1 MSVASEE
8 PLPPDMIK
16 RVQLAAKVIKE
27 YVHYTPVMTSSSIDE
42 LYGLNYHFKC
52 ENLQK
57 TGSFKIRGCMFAVDT
72 LSKERE
78 RPPILVTHSSGN
90 HALALA
96 KCAQIRG
103 LQSHIVMPKS
113 SNAYKQATVRAFG
126 GEIYLCDDSE
136 EARHETMLQV
146 MAEKGPDAVF
156 ISPNNQP
163 DILAGQGTIGLEILE
178 QVPNMDAIV
187 VAVSG
192 GGLAA
197 GICIAV
203 KHLKPSVLIF
213 AAEPEAA
220 DDCAQS
226 FAAKKRIPLKSNP
239 VTIADGLRA
248 SVGTLT
254 WPVLQEH
261 LTDVITVSEDEIL
274 SAMYLS
280 WERLKILVEPSAAAA
295 VAAAFK
301 LKQLPSASN
310 VEHVCVVVCGG
321 NVDLTAIPPKS

>member
-1 MSVASEE
+1 MSAASEE
-8 PLPPDMIK
+8 PPPPDMR
-16 RVQLAAKVIKE
+16 RVREAAKVIKE
-27 YVHYTPVMTSSSIDE
+27 YVHYTPVMTSSSLDA
-42 LYGLNYHFKC
+42 LYGLKFYFKC
-52 ENLQK
+52 ENFQK
-57 TGSFKIRGCMFAVDT
+57 TGSFKIRGCMFAVDS
-72 LSKERE
+72 LGKERS

-103 LQSHIVMPKS
+103 LQSHIVMPKTA
-113 SNAYKQATVRAFG
+113 NAFKQAAVRACG
-126 GEIYLCDDSE
+126 AQIHLCEDSE
-136 EARHETMLQV
+136 QARHEMMLRV
-146 MAEKGPDAVF
+146 MEEKGPDAAF
-156 ISPNNQP
+156 ISSCNHP
-163 DILAGQGTIGLEILE
+163 DVMAGQGTVGLEILE
-178 QVPNMDAIV
+178 QVPNVDAIV

-192 GGLAA
+192 GGLAS

-203 KHLKPSVLIF
+203 KHLRPGVQIF

-226 FAAKKRIPLKSNP
+226 FAAKKRIQLKRKP
-239 VTIADGLRA
+239 VTIADGLKV
-248 SVGTLT
+248 SVGTVT

-261 LTDVITVSEDEIL
+261 LTDVITVSENEIV

-301 LKQLPSASN
+301 LKQLPSASGIQ
-310 VEHVCVVVCGG
+310 HVCVVVCGG
-321 NVDLTAIPPKS
+321 NVDLAAIPPKP